1 MRKSPLPVSAPFA
14 SPRRARRGM
23 SLLEALATLVLV
35 AVLVP
40 AAMQAVTISLRA
52 AQQARQD
59 QEASLLAESRLNEV
73 LAARDATEF
82 TGSGSFAPE
91 FPEYRWELQS
101 APGDFGMTEVSIT
114 VTWQQ
119 RGRDRSLTL
128 NTYVYLPEEEDDS
141 ELGGT

>member
-1 MRKSPLPVSAPFA
+1 MPLSHASPLPLF
-14 SPRRARRGM
+14 RNRNRRGM

-52 AQQARQD
+52 AQQARQQ

-73 LAARDATEF
+73 IAARDATGF
-82 TGSGSFAPE
+82 TGSGSFSPE
-91 FPEYRWELQS
+91 SPDYRWELQS
-101 APGDFGMTEVSIT
+101 APGDFGMTEVWIT

-119 RGRDRSLTL
+119 RGQERSLTL
-128 NTYVYLPEEEDDS
+128 TTYVYLPQVDDS
-141 ELGGT
+141 EALGGA